1 MSTIGALIYFA
12 GVIWASYKLG
22 NQGAGYGFALFIAA
36 SIFFV
41 VVTRGPEALFR
52 GEDGCTRYSYFADD
66 C

>member
-1 MSTIGALIYFA
+1 MSTIVTLIYFA

-22 NQGAGYGFALFIAA
+22 NGGAGYGFALLIGA

-52 GEDGCTRYSYFADD
+52 GEDVCTRYSHFADD